1 MARNEKTDRAART
14 FEWLRSLQSAIGT
27 ELSRKLDKGDGRNLR
42 PLDLC
47 VAVSL
52 TGWFDADLRCFRS
65 QAAIAEDVGCSEKS
79 AAASVA
85 RLLDAGFLIVP
96 PVKKTTKGGFGG
108 RPATTYRAT
117 IPATDGISGAGV
129 SGTTVRENGGDAQ
142 EVSGTTVRGVSG
154 STVPEVSGSTVPTN
168 PWREP
173 MEEPLYTQ
181 TVYSGGFDERVVQFP
196 KKGGSK
202 WVGGIDPRFKSVI
215 DEFNALWAEWP
226 WQGRDLTET
235 SEEDRQN
242 GVTAQDLFAI
252 TRATYCNA
260 RKVASFEQITQG
272 IDRYVAECERTMI
285 DDEFVMRLRNWL
297 DPEGERWKDEYGETP
312 PEAGEPDFLS
322 KAGADAMEGWL

>member
-1 MARNEKTDRAART
+1 MSRSEKTDRAART
-14 FEWLRSLQSAIGT
+14 FKWLRCLQSAIGT

-96 PVKKTTKGGFGG
+96 PVKKTMKGGFGG

-117 IPATDGISGAGV
+117 IPAADRISGTEV
-129 SGTTVRENGGDAQ
+129 SGTTVRENDDDAQ
-142 EVSGTTVRGVSG
+142 WVSGTTVRGVSG

-196 KKGGSK
+196 KNGGSK
-202 WVGGIDPRFKSVI
+202 YFGGIDPRFKSVI
-215 DEFNALWAEWP
+215 DEFNHVWAEWP
-226 WQGRDLTET
+226 WRDRDLAERP
-235 SEEDRQN
+235 EEDIL
-242 GVTAQDLFAI
+242 GI
-252 TRATYCNA
+252 TRANWCTA
-260 RKVASFEQITQG
+260 RKVASYEQITQVLG
-272 IDRYVAECERTMI
+272 HYVDDCERTVI
-285 DDEFVMRLRNWL
+285 DDEYVTRLRYWL
-297 DPEGERWKDEYGETP
+297 EGKRWTDEYGEAPTT
-312 PEAGEPDFLS
+312 EGEPDFLS
-322 KAGADAMEGWL
+322 KAGTDAMERFL